1 MPPCT
6 PASRHHGLTMN
17 VSAHQLRA
25 LAVAAQRDARTVTRW
40 LAGLPVVHPASIEAA
55 AAELGIFR
63 APALAMT
70 SLPATLAAT
79 SGGPVR

>member
-1 MPPCT
+1 
-6 PASRHHGLTMN
+6 MN

-55 AAELGIFR
+55 AAQLGICR
-63 APALAMT
+63 APAAAQLG
-70 SLPATLAAT
+70 LAAALPVAIT
-79 SGGPVR
+79 SKTGIVA